1 MSKTFI
7 PVAKLTDV
15 PPGKMKCVKLDGR
28 KILLANV
35 EGEIHA
41 ADETCTHE
49 DASLCLGS
57 LKGPLVRCPLH
68 GSRFDLRT
76 GAALEDPAE
85 QPLAIYPVR
94 IEGDT
99 ILIGTQ
105 PKEVI

>member
-1 MSKTFI
+1 MSETFV
-7 PVAKLTDV
+7 PVAKLADILR
-15 PPGKMKCVKLDGR
+15 GKMKCVKLGGR

-35 EGEIHA
+35 DGEIHA

-99 ILIGTQ
+99 ILIGTE
-105 PKEVI
+105 PKEVL